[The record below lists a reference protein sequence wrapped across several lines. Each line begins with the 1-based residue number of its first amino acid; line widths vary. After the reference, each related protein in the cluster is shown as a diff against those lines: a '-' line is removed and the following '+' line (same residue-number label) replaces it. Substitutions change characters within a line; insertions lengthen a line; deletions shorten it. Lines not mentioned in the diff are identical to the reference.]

1 MAIKD
6 WYKLTFQIE
15 SDLEE
20 IIIWQLNEL
29 GIFSFSFE
37 YLIKTENKK
46 EVNIWLPIDDWGK
59 TSRSGFEKI
68 ISKLLNI
75 NDPKNQFF
83 DWSIIKEE
91 DWLTSWKK
99 YWAPALVGNH
109 LLILPCWI
117 NLNEK
122 FKDKQII
129 KIDPG
134 AAFGT
139 GSHPSTYL
147 CLEKMEN
154 ILFTDKKVLDIGS
167 GSGILSVAARLLG
180 AKEVCAVDN
189 DYLAINSTNS
199 NFQLNFGNLKNLN
212 TYLGSFN
219 EVILKNQLKQFDFV
233 LCNIL
238 AEVIKE
244 MIPNIYKCLRNNGEV
259 IFSGILNSQKD
270 EIIQTLIKND
280 LNLLDVSTRKDW
292 ACITAKKPAIQPK
305 YKFFLWI
312 LFNTFYCV
320 IFYFKISHIVLI
332 DVKNVFDRY

>member
-1 MAIKD
+1 METKD
-6 WYKLTFQIE
+6 WYKLTFLIE
-15 SDLEE
+15 SDSEE
-20 IIIWQLNEL
+20 IIIWKLNEL

-37 YLIKTENKK
+37 YLIKNENKK
-46 EVNIWLPIDDWGK
+46 EVNIWLPVDDWGES
-59 TSRSGFEKI
+59 SRCDFEKI

-75 NDPKNQFF
+75 NARKNQFF
-83 DWSIIKEE
+83 NWSIIKEE

-99 YWAPALVGNH
+99 YWVPELVGNH
-109 LLILPCWI
+109 LLILPCWM

-122 FKDKQII
+122 FKDKKII

-154 ILFTDKKVLDIGS
+154 IFFSEKKILDIGS

-180 AKEVCAVDN
+180 AKDVYAVDN
-189 DYLAINSTNS
+189 DYLAINSTIS
-199 NFQLNFGNLKNLN
+199 NLHLNFGVLNNLK

-219 EVILKNQLKQFDFV
+219 EIVLKNQLKQFDFV

-270 EIIQTLIKND
+270 EIIKILIKND
-280 LNLLDVSTRKDW
+280 LKLLDVTTRKDW
-292 ACITAKKPAIQPK
+292 ACISAQKPSNP
-305 YKFFLWI
+305 
-312 LFNTFYCV
+312 T
-320 IFYFKISHIVLI
+320 
-332 DVKNVFDRY
+332 

>member
-6 WYKLTFQIE
+6 WYKLTFLIE
-15 SDLEE
+15 SDSEE
-20 IIIWQLNEL
+20 MIIWKLNEL

-37 YLIKTENKK
+37 YLIKNENKK
-46 EVNIWLPIDDWGK
+46 EVNIWLPVDDWGES
-59 TSRSGFEKI
+59 SRCDFEKI

-75 NDPKNQFF
+75 NALKNQFF

-99 YWAPALVGNH
+99 YWAPELVGNH
-109 LLILPCWI
+109 LLILPCWM

-122 FKDKQII
+122 FEDKKII

-154 ILFTDKKVLDIGS
+154 IFFPDKKILDIGS

-180 AKEVCAVDN
+180 AKEIYAVDN
-189 DYLAINSTNS
+189 DYLAINSTKS
-199 NFQLNFGNLKNLN
+199 NFQLNFGDLNNLK

-219 EVILKNQLKQFDFV
+219 EVILKNQLTQFDFV

-238 AEVIKE
+238 AEVIKG

-270 EIIQTLIKND
+270 EIIKILIKND
-280 LNLLDVSTRKDW
+280 LKLLDVTTRKDW
-292 ACITAKKPAIQPK
+292 ACISAQKASNPT
-305 YKFFLWI
+305 
-312 LFNTFYCV
+312 
-320 IFYFKISHIVLI
+320 
-332 DVKNVFDRY
+332 

>member
-6 WYKLTFQIE
+6 WYKLTFMIE
-15 SDLEE
+15 SDSEE
-20 IIIWQLNEL
+20 IIIWKLNEL

-37 YLIKTENKK
+37 YLIKNENKK
-46 EVNIWLPIDDWGK
+46 EVNIWLPINDWGES
-59 TSRSGFEKI
+59 SRSGFEKI

-75 NDPKNQFF
+75 SDPQNQFF

-99 YWAPALVGNH
+99 YWAPELVGNH
-109 LLILPCWI
+109 LLILPCWM

-154 ILFTDKKVLDIGS
+154 NFFSNKKILDIGS

-180 AKEVCAVDN
+180 AKEVYAVDN
-189 DYLAINSTNS
+189 DYLAINSTKS
-199 NFQLNFGNLKNLN
+199 NFQLNFGDLNNLN

-219 EVILKNQLKQFDFV
+219 EVFLKNQLTQFDFV
-233 LCNIL
+233 TCNIL
-238 AEVIKE
+238 AEVIKG

-270 EIIQTLIKND
+270 EIIKILIQND
-280 LNLLDVSTRKDW
+280 LKLLDVSTRKDW
-292 ACITAKKPAIQPK
+292 ACISAQKTSDPAQ
-305 YKFFLWI
+305 
-312 LFNTFYCV
+312 V
-320 IFYFKISHIVLI
+320 
-332 DVKNVFDRY
+332 

>member
-1 MAIKD
+1 METKD
-6 WYKLTFQIE
+6 WYKLTFLIE
-15 SDLEE
+15 SDSEE
-20 IIIWQLNEL
+20 IIIWKLNEL

-37 YLIKTENKK
+37 YLIKNENKKENKK
-46 EVNIWLPIDDWGK
+46 EVNIWLPVDDWGDS
-59 TSRSGFEKI
+59 SRCDFEKI

-75 NDPKNQFF
+75 NAPKNQFF

-99 YWAPALVGNH
+99 YWAPELVGNH
-109 LLILPCWI
+109 FLILPCWMK
-117 NLNEK
+117 LNEK
-122 FKDKQII
+122 FKDKKII

-154 ILFTDKKVLDIGS
+154 IFFSDKKILDIGS

-180 AKEVCAVDN
+180 AKEVYAVDN
-189 DYLAINSTNS
+189 DYLAINSTKS
-199 NFQLNFGNLKNLN
+199 NFQLNFGDLNNLN

-219 EVILKNQLKQFDFV
+219 EVILKNQLTQFDFV

-238 AEVIKE
+238 AEVIKG

-292 ACITAKKPAIQPK
+292 ACITAKKPAIQP
-305 YKFFLWI
+305 
-312 LFNTFYCV
+312 
-320 IFYFKISHIVLI
+320 
-332 DVKNVFDRY
+332 

>member
-6 WYKLTFQIE
+6 WYKLTFLIE
-15 SDLEE
+15 SDSEE
-20 IIIWQLNEL
+20 MIIWKLNEL

-37 YLIKTENKK
+37 YLIKNENKK
-46 EVNIWLPIDDWGK
+46 EVNIWLPGDDWGDS
-59 TSRSGFEKI
+59 SRCDFEKI

-75 NDPKNQFF
+75 NVPKNQFF

-99 YWAPALVGNH
+99 YWAPELVGNH
-109 LLILPCWI
+109 LLILPCWM

-122 FKDKQII
+122 FKDKKII

-154 ILFTDKKVLDIGS
+154 IFFSDKKILDIGS

-180 AKEVCAVDN
+180 AKEVYAVDN
-189 DYLAINSTNS
+189 DYLAINSTKS
-199 NFQLNFGNLKNLN
+199 NFQLNFGDLNNLN
-212 TYLGSFN
+212 TNLGSFN
-219 EVILKNQLKQFDFV
+219 ELILKNQLTQFDFV

-238 AEVIKE
+238 AEVIKG

-270 EIIQTLIKND
+270 EIIKILIKND
-280 LNLLDVSTRKDW
+280 LKLLDVTTRKDW
-292 ACITAKKPAIQPK
+292 ACISAQKAGNPT
-305 YKFFLWI
+305 
-312 LFNTFYCV
+312 
-320 IFYFKISHIVLI
+320 
-332 DVKNVFDRY
+332 

>member
-1 MAIKD
+1 METKD
-6 WYKLTFQIE
+6 WYKLTFLIE
-15 SDLEE
+15 SDSEE
-20 IIIWQLNEL
+20 IIIWKLNEL
-29 GIFSFSFE
+29 GIYSFSFE
-37 YLIKTENKK
+37 YLIKNEDKK
-46 EVNIWLPIDDWGK
+46 EVNIWLPIDDWDES
-59 TSRSGFEKI
+59 SRSGFEKI

-75 NDPKNQFF
+75 NPPKNKFF

-99 YWAPALVGNH
+99 YWAPELVGNH
-109 LLILPCWI
+109 FLILPCWI
-117 NLNEK
+117 NLNKK
-122 FKDKQII
+122 FKDKKII

-154 ILFTDKKVLDIGS
+154 ILFSDKKVLDIGS
-167 GSGILSVAARLLG
+167 GSGILSVAARLRG

-189 DYLAINSTNS
+189 DYLAINSTKS
-199 NFQLNFGNLKNLN
+199 NFQLNFGNLNKLN

-219 EVILKNQLKQFDFV
+219 EVILKNQLEQFDFV

-238 AEVIKE
+238 AEVIKG

-270 EIIQTLIKND
+270 EIIKILIKND
-280 LNLLDVSTRKDW
+280 LKLLDVTTRKDW
-292 ACITAKKPAIQPK
+292 ACISAQKASNPT
-305 YKFFLWI
+305 
-312 LFNTFYCV
+312 
-320 IFYFKISHIVLI
+320 
-332 DVKNVFDRY
+332 

>member
-1 MAIKD
+1 METKD
-6 WYKLTFQIE
+6 WYKLTFLIE
-15 SDLEE
+15 SDSEE
-20 IIIWQLNEL
+20 IIIWKLNEL

-37 YLIKTENKK
+37 YLIKNENKK
-46 EVNIWLPIDDWGK
+46 EVNIWLPVDDWGDS
-59 TSRSGFEKI
+59 SRCDFEKI
-68 ISKLLNI
+68 ISKLLNS
-75 NDPKNQFF
+75 NAPKNQFF

-99 YWAPALVGNH
+99 YWAPELVGNH
-109 LLILPCWI
+109 LLILPCWM

-122 FKDKQII
+122 FKDKKII

-154 ILFTDKKVLDIGS
+154 IFFSDKKILDIGS

-180 AKEVCAVDN
+180 AKEVYAVDN
-189 DYLAINSTNS
+189 DYLAINSTKS
-199 NFQLNFGNLKNLN
+199 NFQLNFGDLNNLS

-219 EVILKNQLKQFDFV
+219 EVILKNQLKQFDLV

-238 AEVIKE
+238 AEVIKG

-270 EIIQTLIKND
+270 EIIKILIQND
-280 LNLLDVSTRKDW
+280 LKLLDVSTRKDW
-292 ACITAKKPAIQPK
+292 ACISAQKTSDPAQ
-305 YKFFLWI
+305 
-312 LFNTFYCV
+312 V
-320 IFYFKISHIVLI
+320 
-332 DVKNVFDRY
+332 

>member
-6 WYKLTFQIE
+6 WYKLNFLIE
-15 SDLEE
+15 SDSEE
-20 IIIWQLNEL
+20 MIIWKLNEL

-37 YLIKTENKK
+37 YLIKNENKK
-46 EVNIWLPIDDWGK
+46 EVNIWLPVDNWGES
-59 TSRSGFEKI
+59 SRCDFEKI

-75 NDPKNQFF
+75 NAPKNQFF

-99 YWAPALVGNH
+99 YWEPELVGNH
-109 LLILPCWI
+109 LLILPCWM

-122 FKDKQII
+122 FKDKKII

-154 ILFTDKKVLDIGS
+154 IFFSDKKILDIGS

-180 AKEVCAVDN
+180 AKEVFAVDN
-189 DYLAINSTNS
+189 DYLAINSTKS
-199 NFQLNFGNLKNLN
+199 NFQLNFGDLNNLN
-212 TYLGSFN
+212 TYLGTFN
-219 EVILKNQLKQFDFV
+219 EVILKNQLTQFDFV

-238 AEVIKE
+238 AEVIKG

-270 EIIQTLIKND
+270 EIIKILIKND
-280 LNLLDVSTRKDW
+280 LKLLDVTTRKDW
-292 ACITAKKPAIQPK
+292 ACISAQKPSNP
-305 YKFFLWI
+305 
-312 LFNTFYCV
+312 T
-320 IFYFKISHIVLI
+320 
-332 DVKNVFDRY
+332 

>member
-1 MAIKD
+1 MSIKD
-6 WYKLTFQIE
+6 WYRLTFQIE
-15 SDLEE
+15 SDSEE
-20 IIIWQLNEL
+20 IIIWKLNEL

-37 YLIKTENKK
+37 YLIKNENKK
-46 EVNIWLPIDDWGK
+46 EVHIWLPIDDWGES
-59 TSRSGFEKI
+59 SRSGFEKI

-75 NDPKNQFF
+75 KSPKNQFF
-83 DWSIIKEE
+83 NWSIIREE

-99 YWAPALVGNH
+99 YWAPDLVGNH
-109 LLILPCWI
+109 FLILPCWI
-117 NLNEK
+117 DLNEK

-139 GSHPSTYL
+139 GGHPSTYL

-154 ILFTDKKVLDIGS
+154 IVFSDKKVLDIGS
-167 GSGILSVAARLLG
+167 GSGILSIAAGLLG

-189 DYLAINSTNS
+189 DYLAINSTKS
-199 NFQLNFGNLKNLN
+199 NFQLNFGNLNNLN

-219 EVILKNQLKQFDFV
+219 EVILKNELKQFDFV

-244 MIPNIYKCLRNNGEV
+244 MIPNIYKSLRNNGEV

-270 EIIQTLIKND
+270 EIIKILIHNNLK
-280 LNLLDVSTRKDW
+280 LLDVSTKKDW
-292 ACITAKKPAIQPK
+292 ACISAKKPNDPTYA
-305 YKFFLWI
+305 
-312 LFNTFYCV
+312 
-320 IFYFKISHIVLI
+320 
-332 DVKNVFDRY
+332 

>member
-1 MAIKD
+1 MAINN
-6 WYKLTFQIE
+6 WYKITFQIE
-15 SDLEE
+15 SDLED
-20 IIIWQLNEL
+20 IIIWKLNEL

-37 YLIKTENKK
+37 YLKKTDNKK
-46 EVNIWLPIDDWGK
+46 EVNIWLPIDAWDK
-59 TSRSGFEKI
+59 NSRSDFEKT

-75 NDPKNQFF
+75 KDSKNQFF
-83 DWSIIKEE
+83 NWSLIKEE

-99 YWAPALVGNH
+99 YWAPELVGNH
-109 LLILPCWI
+109 FLVLPCWI

-147 CLEKMEN
+147 CLEKLEN
-154 ILFTDKKVLDIGS
+154 ILISGKKVLDIGS
-167 GSGILSVAARLLG
+167 GSGILSIAARLRG
-180 AKEVCAVDN
+180 AKEICAVDN

-199 NFQLNFGNLKNLN
+199 NFQLNFGNLNNLN

-219 EVILKNQLKQFDFV
+219 DIFFKHQIQEFDVV

-238 AEVIKE
+238 AEVIKV

-270 EIIQTLIKND
+270 EIIKILIQNNLK
-280 LNLLDVSTRKDW
+280 LLDVSSRKDW
-292 ACITAKKPAIQPK
+292 ACISAQKASKSA
-305 YKFFLWI
+305 
-312 LFNTFYCV
+312 
-320 IFYFKISHIVLI
+320 
-332 DVKNVFDRY
+332 

>member
-1 MAIKD
+1 METKD
-6 WYKLTFQIE
+6 WYKLTFLIE
-15 SDLEE
+15 SDSEE
-20 IIIWQLNEL
+20 IIIWKLNEL

-37 YLIKTENKK
+37 YLIKNENKK
-46 EVNIWLPIDDWGK
+46 EVNIWLPIDDWDES
-59 TSRSGFEKI
+59 SRSGFEKI

-75 NDPKNQFF
+75 NPLKNKFF

-99 YWAPALVGNH
+99 YWAPELVGNH
-109 LLILPCWI
+109 FLILPCWI
-117 NLNEK
+117 NLNKK

-154 ILFTDKKVLDIGS
+154 ILFSDKKVLDIGS

-180 AKEVCAVDN
+180 ANEVCAVDN
-189 DYLAINSTNS
+189 DYLAINSTKS
-199 NFQLNFGNLKNLN
+199 NFQLNFGNLNKLN

-219 EVILKNQLKQFDFV
+219 EVILKNQLTQFDFV
-233 LCNIL
+233 LCKIL
-238 AEVIKE
+238 AEVIKG
-244 MIPNIYKCLRNNGEV
+244 MIPNIDKCLRNNGEV

-270 EIIQTLIKND
+270 EIIKILIKND
-280 LNLLDVSTRKDW
+280 VKLLDVTTRKDW
-292 ACITAKKPAIQPK
+292 ACISAQKTNDP
-305 YKFFLWI
+305 
-312 LFNTFYCV
+312 T
-320 IFYFKISHIVLI
+320 
-332 DVKNVFDRY
+332 

>member
-6 WYKLTFQIE
+6 WYKLTFLIE
-15 SDLEE
+15 SDLED
-20 IIIWQLNEL
+20 IIIWKLNEL

-37 YLIKTENKK
+37 YLIKNKNKK
-46 EVNIWLPIDDWGK
+46 KVNIWLPIDDWGE

-68 ISKLLNI
+68 IRNLLSI
-75 NDPKNQFF
+75 NVPENQFF
-83 DWSIIKEE
+83 EWSIIKEE

-99 YWAPALVGNH
+99 YWAPELVGNH
-109 LLILPCWI
+109 FLILPCWI
-117 NLNEK
+117 NPNEE
-122 FKDKQII
+122 FKDKQVI

-154 ILFTDKKVLDIGS
+154 ILFSGKKVLDIGS

-180 AKEVCAVDN
+180 AKEVYAVDN
-189 DYLAINSTNS
+189 DYLAINSTKS
-199 NFQLNFGNLKNLN
+199 NFQLNFGNLNKLN

-219 EVILKNQLKQFDFV
+219 EVILKNQLEQFDFV

-238 AEVIKE
+238 AEVIKG

-270 EIIQTLIKND
+270 EIIKILFQNNLK
-280 LNLLDVSTRKDW
+280 LLDVSTRKDW
-292 ACITAKKPAIQPK
+292 ACISAQKVSDQA
-305 YKFFLWI
+305 
-312 LFNTFYCV
+312 
-320 IFYFKISHIVLI
+320 
-332 DVKNVFDRY
+332 

>member
-1 MAIKD
+1 METKD
-6 WYKLTFQIE
+6 WYKLTFLIE
-15 SDLEE
+15 SDSEE
-20 IIIWQLNEL
+20 IIIWKLNEL

-37 YLIKTENKK
+37 YLIKNENKK
-46 EVNIWLPIDDWGK
+46 EVNIWLPVDDWGES
-59 TSRSGFEKI
+59 SRCDFEKI

-75 NDPKNQFF
+75 NAPKNQFF

-99 YWAPALVGNH
+99 YWAPELVGNH
-109 LLILPCWI
+109 LLILPCWM

-122 FKDKQII
+122 FKDKKII

-154 ILFTDKKVLDIGS
+154 ILFSDKKVLDIGS

-189 DYLAINSTNS
+189 DYLAINSTKS
-199 NFQLNFGNLKNLN
+199 NFQLNFGNLNKLN

-219 EVILKNQLKQFDFV
+219 EVILKNQLEQFDFV

-238 AEVIKE
+238 AEVIKG

-270 EIIQTLIKND
+270 EIIKILIQHD
-280 LNLLDVSTRKDW
+280 LKLLDVSTRKDW
-292 ACITAKKPAIQPK
+292 ACISAQKASNPT
-305 YKFFLWI
+305 
-312 LFNTFYCV
+312 
-320 IFYFKISHIVLI
+320 
-332 DVKNVFDRY
+332 

>member
-20 IIIWQLNEL
+20 IIIWKLNEL

-46 EVNIWLPIDDWGK
+46 EVNIWLPIDEWDESSK
-59 TSRSGFEKI
+59 NDFEKI
-68 ISKLLNI
+68 ISKLLN
-75 NDPKNQFF
+75 NNNSKNQFF

-99 YWAPALVGNH
+99 YWAPELVGNH
-109 LLILPCWI
+109 FLILPSWI

-122 FKDKQII
+122 FKDKKII

-154 ILFTDKKVLDIGS
+154 IFFSDKKILDIGS
-167 GSGILSVAARLLG
+167 GSGILSVAARLFG
-180 AKEVCAVDN
+180 AKEVYAVDN
-189 DYLAINSTNS
+189 DYVAINSTKS
-199 NFQLNFGNLKNLN
+199 NFQLNFGNLNKLN

-219 EVILKNQLKQFDFV
+219 EVILKNQLEQFDFV

-238 AEVIKE
+238 AEVIKG

-270 EIIQTLIKND
+270 EIIKILIQND
-280 LNLLDVSTRKDW
+280 LKLLDVSTRKDW
-292 ACITAKKPAIQPK
+292 ACISAKKNSDP
-305 YKFFLWI
+305 
-312 LFNTFYCV
+312 T
-320 IFYFKISHIVLI
+320 
-332 DVKNVFDRY
+332 

>member
-1 MAIKD
+1 MENKD
-6 WYKLTFQIE
+6 WYKLTFMID
-15 SDLEE
+15 SDSEE
-20 IIIWQLNEL
+20 IIIWKLNEL

-37 YLIKTENKK
+37 YLIKKENKK
-46 EVNIWLPIDDWGK
+46 EVNIWLPTDNWGEG
-59 TSRSGFEKI
+59 SRSCFEKI

-75 NDPKNQFF
+75 NVPKNQFF
-83 DWSIIKEE
+83 NWSIIKEE

-99 YWAPALVGNH
+99 YWAPELVGNH
-109 LLILPCWI
+109 FLILPCWI
-117 NLNEK
+117 NLNKK
-122 FKDKQII
+122 FQDKQII

-180 AKEVCAVDN
+180 AKEVSAVDN

-199 NFQLNFGNLKNLN
+199 NFRLNFGNLKNLN

-244 MIPNIYKCLRNNGEV
+244 MIPNIYKCLRNNGGV

-270 EIIQTLIKND
+270 EIIKIIIQND
-280 LNLLDVSTRKDW
+280 LKLLDVSTRKDW
-292 ACITAKKPAIQPK
+292 ACISAQKSSDPT
-305 YKFFLWI
+305 
-312 LFNTFYCV
+312 
-320 IFYFKISHIVLI
+320 
-332 DVKNVFDRY
+332 

>member
-15 SDLEE
+15 SDSEE
-20 IIIWQLNEL
+20 IIIWKLHEL

-37 YLIKTENKK
+37 YLIKNQNKK
-46 EVNIWLPIDDWGK
+46 EVNIWLPIDNWDE
-59 TSRSGFEKI
+59 TSRFGFEKI

-75 NDPKNQFF
+75 SAHKNQFF
-83 DWSIIKEE
+83 HWSIIKEE

-99 YWAPALVGNH
+99 YWAPELVGNH
-109 LLILPCWI
+109 FLILPCWI
-117 NLNEK
+117 NLSEE

-154 ILFTDKKVLDIGS
+154 ILFSDKKVLDIGS

-180 AKEVCAVDN
+180 AREVCAVDN
-189 DYLAINSTNS
+189 DYLAIKSTIS
-199 NFQLNFGNLKNLN
+199 NFQLNFGNLENLN

-244 MIPNIYKCLRNNGEV
+244 MIPNIYNCLRNNGEA
-259 IFSGILNSQKD
+259 IFSGILDSQKD
-270 EIIQTLIKND
+270 EIIKILTQNNLKL
-280 LNLLDVSTRKDW
+280 LNVSTRKDW
-292 ACITAKKPAIQPK
+292 VCISAQKASDPT
-305 YKFFLWI
+305 
-312 LFNTFYCV
+312 
-320 IFYFKISHIVLI
+320 
-332 DVKNVFDRY
+332 

>member
-6 WYKLTFQIE
+6 WYKLTFLIE
-15 SDLEE
+15 SDSEE
-20 IIIWQLNEL
+20 MIIWKLNEL

-37 YLIKTENKK
+37 YLIKNENKK
-46 EVNIWLPIDDWGK
+46 EVNIWLPVDDWGES
-59 TSRSGFEKI
+59 SRCDFEKI

-75 NDPKNQFF
+75 NAPKNQFF

-99 YWAPALVGNH
+99 YWAPELVGNH
-109 LLILPCWI
+109 FLILPCWM

-122 FKDKQII
+122 FKDKKII

-154 ILFTDKKVLDIGS
+154 ILFFDKKVLDIGS

-180 AKEVCAVDN
+180 AKEVYAVDN
-189 DYLAINSTNS
+189 DYLAINSTKS
-199 NFQLNFGNLKNLN
+199 NFQLNFGNLNNLN

-219 EVILKNQLKQFDFV
+219 EVILKNQLTQFDFV

-238 AEVIKE
+238 AEVIKG

-270 EIIQTLIKND
+270 EIIKILIQND
-280 LNLLDVSTRKDW
+280 LKLLDVSTRKDW
-292 ACITAKKPAIQPK
+292 ACISAQKASNPT
-305 YKFFLWI
+305 
-312 LFNTFYCV
+312 
-320 IFYFKISHIVLI
+320 
-332 DVKNVFDRY
+332 

>member
-6 WYKLTFQIE
+6 WYKLTFLIE
-15 SDLEE
+15 SDSEE
-20 IIIWQLNEL
+20 MIIWKLNEL

-37 YLIKTENKK
+37 YLIKNENKK
-46 EVNIWLPIDDWGK
+46 EVNIWLPVDDWGES
-59 TSRSGFEKI
+59 SRCDFEKI

-75 NDPKNQFF
+75 NAPKNQFF

-99 YWAPALVGNH
+99 YWAPELVGNH
-109 LLILPCWI
+109 LLILPCWM

-122 FKDKQII
+122 FKDKKII

-154 ILFTDKKVLDIGS
+154 IFFSDKKILDIGS

-180 AKEVCAVDN
+180 AKEVYAVDN
-189 DYLAINSTNS
+189 DYLAINSTKS
-199 NFQLNFGNLKNLN
+199 NFQLNFGNLNNLN

-238 AEVIKE
+238 AEVIKG

-270 EIIQTLIKND
+270 EIIKILIKND
-280 LNLLDVSTRKDW
+280 LKLLDVTTRKDW
-292 ACITAKKPAIQPK
+292 ACISAQKASNPT
-305 YKFFLWI
+305 
-312 LFNTFYCV
+312 
-320 IFYFKISHIVLI
+320 
-332 DVKNVFDRY
+332 

>member
-15 SDLEE
+15 SDSED
-20 IIIWQLNEL
+20 IIIWKLNEL

-37 YLIKTENKK
+37 YLKKTENKK
-46 EVNIWLPIDDWGK
+46 EVNIWLPIDAWDK
-59 TSRSGFEKI
+59 NSRSDFEKI

-75 NDPKNQFF
+75 NDSKNQFF
-83 DWSIIKEE
+83 KWCIIKEE
-91 DWLTSWKK
+91 DWLTNWKK
-99 YWAPALVGNH
+99 YWAPELVGNH
-109 LLILPCWI
+109 FLILPCWI

-154 ILFTDKKVLDIGS
+154 ILFSDKKVLDIGS
-167 GSGILSVAARLLG
+167 GSGILSVAARLSG

-189 DYLAINSTNS
+189 DYLAINSTES
-199 NFQLNFGNLKNLN
+199 NFQLNFGNLNKLK

-219 EVILKNQLKQFDFV
+219 EVISKNQLKQFDFV

-238 AEVIKE
+238 AEVIKGI
-244 MIPNIYKCLRNNGEV
+244 IPNIYKCLRNNGKV

-270 EIIQTLIKND
+270 EIIKILVQNNLK
-280 LNLLDVSTRKDW
+280 LLDVSSRKDW
-292 ACITAKKPAIQPK
+292 ACISAQKASKLP
-305 YKFFLWI
+305 
-312 LFNTFYCV
+312 
-320 IFYFKISHIVLI
+320 
-332 DVKNVFDRY
+332 

>member
-15 SDLEE
+15 SDSEE
-20 IIIWQLNEL
+20 IIIWKLNEL

-37 YLIKTENKK
+37 YLIKTENNK
-46 EVNIWLPIDDWGK
+46 EVNIWLPMNEWDK
-59 TSRSGFEKI
+59 SSRSDFENI
-68 ISKLLNI
+68 ILTLLGI
-75 NDPKNQFF
+75 NDSKNKFF

-91 DWLTSWKK
+91 DWLISWKK
-99 YWAPALVGNH
+99 YWAPELVGNN

-117 NLNEK
+117 NLNET
-122 FKDKQII
+122 FKDKKII

-154 ILFTDKKVLDIGS
+154 ILFSDKKVLDIGS
-167 GSGILSVAARLLG
+167 GSGILSIASRLLG
-180 AKEVCAVDN
+180 AKEVCAIDS
-189 DYLAINSTNS
+189 DYLAINSTKN
-199 NFQLNFGNLKNLN
+199 NFNLNFGNLNDLH
-212 TYLGSFN
+212 TYLGTFN
-219 EVILKNQLKQFDFV
+219 KVISKNKLKHFDFV

-270 EIIQTLIKND
+270 EILKILVQNNLK
-280 LNLLDVSTRKDW
+280 LLDVSSRKDW
-292 ACITAKKPAIQPK
+292 VCISAQKA
-305 YKFFLWI
+305 
-312 LFNTFYCV
+312 
-320 IFYFKISHIVLI
+320 S
-332 DVKNVFDRY
+332 

>member
-1 MAIKD
+1 MAIQA
-6 WYKLTFQIE
+6 WYKLTFLIE
-15 SDLEE
+15 SDSEE
-20 IIIWQLNEL
+20 ILSWKLNEL

-37 YLIKTENKK
+37 YLIKNKNKK
-46 EVNIWLPIDDWGK
+46 EVNIWLPIDDWGES
-59 TSRSGFEKI
+59 SRSGFEKT

-75 NDPKNQFF
+75 NAPKDQLF

-99 YWAPALVGNH
+99 YWAPQLVGNH
-109 LLILPCWI
+109 FLILPCWI

-147 CLEKMEN
+147 CLEKMGN
-154 ILFTDKKVLDIGS
+154 ILLPDKKVLDIGS

-180 AKEVCAVDN
+180 AKEVFAVDN
-189 DYLAINSTNS
+189 DYLAINSTKS
-199 NFQLNFGNLKNLN
+199 NFQLNFGDLNNLN

-219 EVILKNQLKQFDFV
+219 EVILKNQLTQFDFV

-238 AEVIKE
+238 AEVIKG

-259 IFSGILNSQKD
+259 ILSGILNSQKD
-270 EIIQTLIKND
+270 EIIKILIKND
-280 LNLLDVSTRKDW
+280 LKLLNVTTRKDW
-292 ACITAKKPAIQPK
+292 ACISAQKASNPT
-305 YKFFLWI
+305 
-312 LFNTFYCV
+312 
-320 IFYFKISHIVLI
+320 
-332 DVKNVFDRY
+332 

>member
-1 MAIKD
+1 METKD
-6 WYKLTFQIE
+6 WYKLTFLIE
-15 SDLEE
+15 SDSEE
-20 IIIWQLNEL
+20 IIIWKLNEL

-37 YLIKTENKK
+37 YLIKNENKK
-46 EVNIWLPIDDWGK
+46 EVNIWLPIDDWDES
-59 TSRSGFEKI
+59 SRSSFEKI
-68 ISKLLNI
+68 IIKLLNI
-75 NDPKNQFF
+75 NPPKNKFF
-83 DWSIIKEE
+83 EWSIIKEE

-99 YWAPALVGNH
+99 YWAPELVGNH
-109 LLILPCWI
+109 FLILPCWI
-117 NLNEK
+117 NLNKK

-154 ILFTDKKVLDIGS
+154 ILFSDKKVLDIGS

-189 DYLAINSTNS
+189 DYLAINSTKS
-199 NFQLNFGNLKNLN
+199 NFQLNFGNLNKLN

-219 EVILKNQLKQFDFV
+219 EVILKNQLEQFDFV

-238 AEVIKE
+238 AEVIKG

-270 EIIQTLIKND
+270 EIIKILIKND
-280 LNLLDVSTRKDW
+280 LKLLDVTTRKDW
-292 ACITAKKPAIQPK
+292 ACISAQKASNPT
-305 YKFFLWI
+305 
-312 LFNTFYCV
+312 
-320 IFYFKISHIVLI
+320 
-332 DVKNVFDRY
+332 